1 MDTQHAVADTAPLEA
16 HEDGVESRRDGSN
29 KITLGAGDYL
39 EGKLPYSGHMSVQG
53 QGQAQGEFRI
63 TGNFEVSNGATV
75 KALIEGS
82 NVTIK
87 GDVEGMLT
95 ARDKLTL
102 GKSAKLNGDV
112 TVKRLQI
119 EDGASFNGHVRM
131 GSFEQSSGS

>member
-1 MDTQHAVADTAPLEA
+1 MDTQHAVADAAPVEA
-16 HEDGVESRRDGSN
+16 NADGVESRREGAN
-29 KITLGAGDYL
+29 KITLGPGDSL
-39 EGKLPYSGHMSVQG
+39 EGKLTYNGHMTV

-63 TGNFEVSNGATV
+63 TGNFEVGSGATV
-75 KALIEGS
+75 KALVEGS

-119 EDGASFNGHVRM
+119 EDGASFNGHIHM
-131 GSFEQSSGS
+131 GSVEQSSGS

>member
-1 MDTQHAVADTAPLEA
+1 MDTEQAVAEAAPHQA
-16 HEDGVESRRDGSN
+16 NEDAVESRRDGSN
-29 KITLGAGDYL
+29 KITLGPGDSL
-39 EGKLPYSGHMSVQG
+39 DGKLNYNGHVTV

-63 TGNFEVSNGATV
+63 SGNFEVGNGATV

-119 EDGASFNGHVRM
+119 EDGASLNGHVRM

>member
-1 MDTQHAVADTAPLEA
+1 MDTQQAVADAAPHEA
-16 HEDGVESRRDGSN
+16 NEDGVESRRDGAN
-29 KITLGAGDYL
+29 KITLGPGDSID
-39 EGKLPYSGHMSVQG
+39 GKLNYNGHVTV
-53 QGQAQGEFRI
+53 QGQAQGEFRV
-63 TGNFEVSNGATV
+63 TGNFDVGNGATV

-87 GDVEGMLT
+87 GDVEGVLT

-102 GKSAKLNGDV
+102 GKSAKLSGDV

>member
-16 HEDGVESRRDGSN
+16 NEDGVESRRDGSN
-29 KITLGAGDYL
+29 KITLGPGDSL
-39 EGKLPYSGHMSVQG
+39 EGKLNYNGHVSVAG
-53 QGQAQGEFRI
+53 RAEGEFRI
-63 TGNFEVSNGATV
+63 SGNFDVANGGIV

-87 GDVEGMLT
+87 GDVEGHLT

-102 GKSAKLNGDV
+102 GKSAKLHADI

-119 EDGASFNGHVRM
+119 EDGASFNGHVQM
-131 GSFEQSSGS
+131 GSVEQSSGS